1 MRSHSLVHTLVPP
14 PAAARPTRWH
24 PVQAPPGHPVQVPPG
39 ASVRFIGRMAETES
53 ALQAVRDPDS
63 SGAVV
68 VGPPGVGK
76 TALLHQVLRSLDG
89 SYVVRVR
96 GIRSSASFSYRALGF
111 LLSEVPGTVTHPALV
126 LSAVSA
132 HLREEAGG
140 RRIVFAIDNAEHLD
154 KASST
159 LIGQLLSG
167 DSASAVLTVTDFA
180 QADPVFMGLWRASSL
195 RRIDLRPL
203 SFEDTV
209 LFVASELGAPVS
221 REGVEALWSVAG
233 GNAQATRVALQGF
246 VQRGVLARRGEA
258 WVLLPD
264 RKGIGHDVVSTSPLL
279 RTLTRN
285 QRRIVDLVSLAGGLP
300 WQDAARLADPSE
312 LDALQDAGI
321 LVVLA
326 DPEPCVRLA
335 ADGLADAV
343 AEQVPE
349 EEAARLYQ
357 DLRSR
362 PGAARYLADDP
373 AREVGW
379 LIQAGLS
386 VDVQLGVTAVET
398 LNRSG
403 QHRRA
408 ADLIRMITTRRQSP
422 ELALEAMIAALG
434 QGHLKDATVAS
445 ATLSAAEV
453 ELDREVLIRYLVEE
467 SRLRRLHA
475 VGDPA
480 LPLDRADERLT
491 SWGLDRI
498 GQPPGDAQDRSE
510 SVSLGRRVLVARAEL
525 ASFEGRYRDNLAD
538 LEGVRQ
544 TELSSSSGR
553 EECASLV
560 ALQSL
565 LLEAMVLQEPTEPA
579 LRLAGVL
586 ARNLSHP
593 QVAHQA
599 ADAAL
604 LRVEV
609 AFLVAGNWA
618 AGRMI
623 FSGSRPSSSSWSLH
637 RGSLA
642 DVAVALDLIARE
654 RVRDATALLEPVVE
668 QLRVADRYG
677 LLPLAE
683 AVLTYCDALTPAL
696 DRGVAHLP
704 PAGRAK
710 GSPWMVRRAT
720 RHYQL
725 LSQALTGSRAEVALQ
740 LQERVPSDRRRGAT
754 MWAVSS
760 LLSALRL
767 GSRAAAAELEA
778 LSENLDA
785 PLAEVCLLYAK
796 AILQADTGLLIR
808 AVEAAAASGDYRL
821 AADIA
826 RSGIDQALADDDRTA
841 YRLIH
846 RRLREVLPER
856 LKDGLGVTALGLL
869 TARER
874 EIAVLAATGRSN
886 RAIAQH
892 MYVSVRTV
900 EGHLYQVYSKLSVN
914 TRAELAELF
923 PAEIDS

>member
-1 MRSHSLVHTLVPP
+1 M
-14 PAAARPTRWH
+14 
-24 PVQAPPGHPVQVPPG
+24 QAPPGYP
-39 ASVRFIGRMAETES
+39 VRFIGRAAETES
-53 ALQAVRDPDS
+53 ALQTVIDPDS

-68 VGPPGVGK
+68 VGAPGVGK
-76 TALLHQVLRSLDG
+76 TALLHQVLRSLPG

-96 GIRSSASFSYRALGF
+96 GLRSSASFPYRALSF

-140 RRIVFAIDNAEHLD
+140 RPIVFAIDNAEHLD

-180 QADPVFMGLWRASSL
+180 QADPVFMSLWRAGSL

-209 LFVASELGAPVS
+209 LFVASELGTPVS

-233 GNAQATRVALQGF
+233 GNAQGTRAALQGF

-258 WVLLPD
+258 WVLLPE

-300 WQDAARLADPSE
+300 WKDAARLVDPSE
-312 LDALQDAGI
+312 LDALQDAGV

-326 DPEPCVRLA
+326 DPEPRVRLA

-349 EEAARLYQ
+349 DEAARLYQ

-362 PGAARYLADDP
+362 PAAARHLAGDP

-379 LIQAGLS
+379 LLQAGLS
-386 VDVQLGVTAVET
+386 VDAQLGVTAVQT

-403 QHRRA
+403 HHRRA
-408 ADLIRMITTRRQSP
+408 ADLIRRITTRQQSP
-422 ELALEAMIAALG
+422 DLALEAMIAALG
-434 QGHLKDATVAS
+434 QGHLKDATAAS
-445 ATLSAAEV
+445 ATLSASEV
-453 ELDREVLIRYLVEE
+453 ELDREVVIRHLVEE
-467 SRLRRLHA
+467 SRLRRLQA

-480 LPLDRADERLT
+480 SPLDRADEWLA
-491 SWGLDRI
+491 SWGLDPG
-498 GQPPGDAQDRSE
+498 GQPPADAQERSE
-510 SVSLGRRVLVARAEL
+510 SVSLGRRVRVARAEL
-525 ASFEGRYRDNLAD
+525 ASFEGRYRDNLSD
-538 LEGVRQ
+538 LEGMHQ
-544 TELSSSSGR
+544 AELSPSSDR
-553 EECASLV
+553 EECESQV

-565 LLEAMVLQEPTEPA
+565 LLEAMVLQEPTENA
-579 LRLAGVL
+579 LRLAEVL
-586 ARNLSHP
+586 ARNLAHP
-593 QVAHQA
+593 EVSHQA

-609 AFLVAGNWA
+609 AFLIAGNWA

-623 FSGSRPSSSSWSLH
+623 FSGFRPSSSSWSLH

-642 DVAVALDLIARE
+642 DVAGALDLIARE
-654 RVRDATALLEPVVE
+654 RVRDATALLKPVVE

-677 LLPLAE
+677 LLPLAG
-683 AVLTYCDALTPAL
+683 AVLTYCHALTRPM

-704 PAGRAK
+704 LAGHAE

-720 RHYQL
+720 RHYQV
-725 LSQALTGSRAEVALQ
+725 LSQALTGGRAEVALQ
-740 LQERVPSDRRRGAT
+740 LQERVPSDLRRGAT
-754 MWAVSS
+754 MWAVIS
-760 LLSALRL
+760 LMSALRL
-767 GSRAAAAELEA
+767 GSRPAAKELKA
-778 LSENLDA
+778 LSENLEA
-785 PLAEVCLLYAK
+785 PLAEVCLLYAE
-796 AILQADTGLLIR
+796 ALLEADTGLLIR
-808 AVEAAAASGDYRL
+808 AVETAAASGDYRL
-821 AADIA
+821 AADMA

-856 LKDGLGVTALGLL
+856 LKDGLGVATLGLL